1 MISRILALSAV
12 FSASLTIVAAGLT
25 ESVAQTR
32 DVPEAATV
40 IRAAFERYNTT
51 WYRSLTFVQQTI
63 QYGPERASDTAL
75 WYEAYEAPGRLRIDV
90 APLADRTMYL
100 FAKDSQYVFQH
111 DTLASARRLIHP
123 LLLLGFDMYFLPPD
137 ETLGKLKELG
147 FDVNIVRTDF
157 WLERPVVVVGA
168 DKGDTTSAQCWIDAE
183 RLVLVRLLMPSRGR
197 HQEVL
202 FNQYEQLAGG
212 WIAPEVV
219 VRLDGRIVLKE
230 LYSNISAGT
239 AFDPS
244 FFDPGAWRTA
254 RHWRPEPSR

>member
-1 MISRILALSAV
+1 MISRTFALSAV
-12 FSASLTIVAAGLT
+12 FIALLTIVASGFNR
-25 ESVAQTR
+25 SGSQTK
-32 DVPEAATV
+32 DVPKAASV

-63 QYGPERASDTAL
+63 QYGPDGAGDTAL

-90 APLADRTMYL
+90 EPLADRTMYL
-100 FAKDSQYVFQH
+100 FARDSQYVFQH

-137 ETLGKLKELG
+137 ETLGKLKDLG
-147 FDVNIVRTDF
+147 FDVNIVHSDF
-157 WLERPVVVVGA
+157 WLGRPVVVLGA

-183 RLVLVRLLMPSRGR
+183 RLVFVRLLMPSRGR

-230 LYSNISAGT
+230 VYTDISVGT

-244 FFDPGAWRTA
+244 FFDPEAWRTA
-254 RHWRPEPSR
+254 RHWRPELSR